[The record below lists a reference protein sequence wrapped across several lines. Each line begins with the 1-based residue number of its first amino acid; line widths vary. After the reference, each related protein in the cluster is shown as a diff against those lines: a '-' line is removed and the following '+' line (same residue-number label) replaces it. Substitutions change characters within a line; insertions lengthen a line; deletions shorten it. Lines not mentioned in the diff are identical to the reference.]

1 MPNKKDK
8 PAVEFEYTDDE
19 TEEKDEEGEEIEA
32 DESDDEAE
40 GEKIIEVIET
50 VVNDEEIDD
59 LIMRLK
65 ELKLTKESIS
75 VEIDDETE
83 LVLHHEDNLEED
95 EGEDEE

>member
-83 LVLHHEDNLEED
+83 LVLHHEDNIED
-95 EGEDEE
+95 EDTGDED